1 MTAAG
6 TQHNVVNTAVGY
18 GSAWDV
24 RVHFGL
30 GSETT
35 VRELQVVWPTRQT
48 TTLRDVAVC
57 MFTSA
62 AQYLKTVEEGKA
74 SCVVIGLGLRGDISG
89 LDLARAILASRRAI
103 PVIFIAGPAD
113 APMKAQALLMGCIA
127 YLEEPV
133 SSELL
138 VSAIIRSGSVTPRR
152 PPPGP
157 GR

>member
-1 MTAAG
+1 MSLPLALVDIVDD
-6 TQHNVVNTAVGY
+6 NV
-18 GSAWDV
+18 
-24 RVHFGL
+24 
-30 GSETT
+30 E
-35 VRELQVVWPTRQT
+35 
-48 TTLRDVAVC
+48 TLRSLGRVLSAHGYRVC

-62 AQYLKTVEEGKA
+62 ELYLKTVEEGKA

-89 LDLARAILASRRAI
+89 LDLARAVLASRRAI
-103 PVIFIAGPAD
+103 PVIFIAGSAD
-113 APMKAQALLMGCIA
+113 ASMKAQALLMGCVA

-138 VSAIIRSGSVTPRR
+138 VSAIGRSGVASPRR

>member
-1 MTAAG
+1 
-6 TQHNVVNTAVGY
+6 
-18 GSAWDV
+18 
-24 RVHFGL
+24 
-30 GSETT
+30 
-35 VRELQVVWPTRQT
+35 
-48 TTLRDVAVC
+48 

-133 SSELL
+133 SSESLIA
-138 VSAIIRSGSVTPRR
+138 AIKSSGTPSSRL